1 MGLPAREKKFLAGIA
16 FLAIV
21 VLLFYLFS
29 SYFSLEHLESQRS
42 YLARIYE
49 QHPFLVPG
57 VYIVFSTVLIGLA
70 LPITGVLALLGGAL
84 FGFCKGWI
92 MSSVAGTIGALIV
105 FLWSRYL
112 FRDWL
117 QNRFKHQFS
126 LVNAGIETEGIYY
139 LFGIR
144 LVAVFPFFLV
154 NLLCGL
160 TNIRLYEYVIV
171 TFIAQAA
178 VVALWVFAG
187 AKFASLVAVGDVL
200 NLETVLVLCIV
211 GLLPYLSHRLLNRLR
226 ARDGRRRPID

>member
-1 MGLPAREKKFLAGIA
+1 MGLPAQERKFLAGIA
-16 FLAIV
+16 FLGSV
-21 VLLFYLFS
+21 VLLSYVLS
-29 SYFSLEHLESQRS
+29 PYFSLEYLESQRDHF
-42 YLARIYE
+42 AQIYE
-49 QHPFLVPG
+49 RHPVLVPA
-57 VYIVFSTVLIGLA
+57 VYVITSAVFIGLA
-70 LPITGVLALLGGAL
+70 LPITGALALLGGAL
-84 FGFCKGWI
+84 FGFSKGWI

-117 QNRFKHQFS
+117 QNRFQRQFS

-144 LVAVFPFFLV
+144 LVAIFPFFLV

-171 TFIAQAA
+171 TFIGQTA

-187 AKFASLVAVGDVL
+187 AEIASLVSVGDVL
-200 NLETVLVLCIV
+200 NIENVLVLFIV

-226 ARDGRRRPID
+226 ARDRRNRQID

>member
-1 MGLPAREKKFLAGIA
+1 MGLPARERKFLAGIV
-16 FLAIV
+16 FLATV

-42 YLARIYE
+42 HLARIYH
-49 QHPFLVPG
+49 QHPVLVPT
-57 VYIVFSTVLIGLA
+57 VYIATSAVLIGLA
-70 LPITGVLALLGGAL
+70 LPVTGVLALLGGAL
-84 FGFCKGWI
+84 FGFAKGWI

-117 QNRFKHQFS
+117 QNRFRHQFS
-126 LVNAGIETEGIYY
+126 LVNAGIEAEGIYY

-160 TNIRLYEYVIV
+160 TNIRIYQYVIV
-171 TFIAQAA
+171 TFIGQTL

-187 AKFASLVAVGDVL
+187 AKFASLVSVGDVL
-200 NLETVLVLCIV
+200 NMQNVLVLFIV
-211 GLLPYLSHRLLNRLR
+211 GLLPFLSHRLLTRLR
-226 ARDGRRRPID
+226 TRNDQSRPID